1 MHMHNCASR
10 CRHSYGAWCIGE
22 KIDLLKRLG
31 RRACSS
37 VFFVVDEVGDE
48 EGCDGSGEVEYDDPG
63 DELPPA
69 LSDWLSWQR
78 SISMA
83 DGGGAGMGIEED
95 MAGG

>member
-1 MHMHNCASR
+1 MA
-10 CRHSYGAWCIGE
+10 G
-22 KIDLLKRLG
+22 LKRLG

-37 VFFVVDEVGDE
+37 VFFVVDEVGEE

-69 LSDWLSWQR
+69 LSDWLSWRR
-78 SISMA
+78 SIPMA

-95 MAGG
+95 MAGRGSG